1 MFYTTLFS
9 ITQSRPADK
18 DLWVLMDKKLY
29 TSQQCL
35 LAAQNTNCILHQKR
49 HGQQGGEGDCPLPL
63 YPCKAPSGVLHPCLG
78 PTAQEGCRTVGDD
91 QRSGASFLSI
101 KLETAELLQP
111 GEKNVPGRFTEAYY
125 SVLCDFCD
133 S

>member
-49 HGQQGGEGDCPLPL
+49 HGQQGEGGNCSSLFCL
-63 YPCKAPSGVLHPCLG
+63 HEAQFGVLHADLG
-78 PTAQEGCRTVGDD
+78 PPVQERCGAVGVGPEEGHKDD
-91 QRSGASFLSI
+91 LSAGAPFL
-101 KLETAELLQP
+101 
-111 GEKNVPGRFTEAYY
+111 
-125 SVLCDFCD
+125 
-133 S
+133 